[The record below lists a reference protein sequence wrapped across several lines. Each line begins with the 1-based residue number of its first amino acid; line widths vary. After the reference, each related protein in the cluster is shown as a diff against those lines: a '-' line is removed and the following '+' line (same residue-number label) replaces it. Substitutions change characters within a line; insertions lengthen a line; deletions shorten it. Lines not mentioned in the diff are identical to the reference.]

1 MRRMIGGK
9 SRRGQSLLEF
19 ALILP
24 LIFLVFVNIVNFG
37 AFFYSWIVIC
47 NASRTG
53 VQYMVLGGS
62 SINNPTPASPAL
74 IQTLIT
80 GEDVLSLINP
90 ASVSVTTCIDNKSGG
105 SDVYRSYL
113 LASSTSSCTT
123 GVADPEPAYYVVATV
138 DVTYTFQPI
147 IPLWDFPALKIHA
160 TLPPTT
166 IHRKAVMRML

>member
-1 MRRMIGGK
+1 
-9 SRRGQSLLEF
+9 
-19 ALILP
+19 
-24 LIFLVFVNIVNFG
+24 
-37 AFFYSWIVIC
+37 
-47 NASRTG
+47 
-53 VQYMVLGGS
+53 MVLGGS

-74 IQTLIT
+74 IQSLIT
-80 GEDVLSLINP
+80 GEDVLSLIDA

-138 DVTYTFQPI
+138 DVTYTFRPL